1 MDVFLDFE
9 PELLI
14 QQDRR
19 IIGRDVQSDVF
30 AHTSL
35 EIKKHKLCSS
45 KANFTRC
52 STLPDIAI

>member
-35 EIKKHKLCSS
+35 EIKK
-45 KANFTRC
+45 T
-52 STLPDIAI
+52 